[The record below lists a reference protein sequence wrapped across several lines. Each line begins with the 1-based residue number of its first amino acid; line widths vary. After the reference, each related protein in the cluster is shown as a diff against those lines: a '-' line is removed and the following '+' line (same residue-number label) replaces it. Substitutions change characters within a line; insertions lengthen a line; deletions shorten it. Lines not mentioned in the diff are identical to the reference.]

1 MRPPC
6 ALHPFFSCVGI
17 KSRDGSRNCE
27 EEKIVDQSIAAFVC
41 APLRIVPRALLS
53 RSGSSCTRAPHLV
66 LLSRLRAA
74 MAMARS
80 CDSDNAPQKR
90 VHNAYADL
98 RGTSSPRCTA
108 PGCLKDDS
116 VQ

>member
-1 MRPPC
+1 M
-6 ALHPFFSCVGI
+6 
-17 KSRDGSRNCE
+17 
-27 EEKIVDQSIAAFVC
+27 DQSIAAFVC

-90 VHNAYADL
+90 VHNASRTRTCAAP
-98 RGTSSPRCTA
+98 PRHDA
-108 PGCLKDDS
+108 LHL
-116 VQ
+116 VVYM